1 MNYEAKDLPY
11 GQFEKLGMSR
21 KDVLGMAPEELKSL
35 LSGRTTGLQELRV
48 KEQESEIAVKAKLSL
63 QRLSDGS
70 LNLVIHPV
78 RNEIRND
85 DKLSQA
91 QLESLKNGE
100 RVVASRTSLNGE
112 KEPYLFQLD
121 RETNEIYKV
130 RQNSIIIPRHLMEV
144 ELTPQQRSDLQ
155 LGKIVRLEDKSGR
168 THEVAVDL
176 MDKRGFSVKTSER
189 VLEPDRMISTP
200 QGMKR

>member
-35 LSGRTTGLQELRV
+35 LSGKTTGLQDLRV
-48 KEQESEIAVKAKLSL
+48 IEQETKIRVKARLSL

-78 RNEIRND
+78 RNKIKND
-85 DKLSQA
+85 DNLSQA
-91 QLESLKNGE
+91 QLDSLKNGE
-100 RVVASRTSLNGE
+100 RVIAARTSLNGE
-112 KEPYLFQLD
+112 KELYLFQLD

-130 RQNSIIIPRHLMEV
+130 RQNSITIPRHLMEV
-144 ELTPQQRSDLQ
+144 ELSPQQRSDLL
-155 LGKIVRLEDKSGR
+155 LGKTIRLEDKAGNV
-168 THEVAVDL
+168 HEVAVDL
-176 MDKRGFSVKTSER
+176 IDRKGYSVKTMER
-189 VLEPDRMISTP
+189 VLEPERIVNNQ
-200 QGMKR
+200 QGIKR

>member
-11 GQFEKLGMSR
+11 GQFEKLGLSR

-35 LSGRTTGLQELRV
+35 LSGRTTGLQDLKI
-48 KEQESEIAVKAKLSL
+48 KEQDSEIGVKARLSL
-63 QRLSDGS
+63 QRLADGS
-70 LNLVIHPV
+70 LTLVIHPV

-100 RVVASRTSLNGE
+100 RVIAPRTSLNGE
-112 KEPYLFQLD
+112 KELYLFQLD

-130 RQNSIIIPRHLMEV
+130 RQNSIIVPRYIMDT
-144 ELTPQQRSDLQ
+144 ELTPQQRSDLM
-155 LGKIVRLEDKSGR
+155 LGKAIKLEDRVGKV
-168 THEVAVDL
+168 HEVNIDL
-176 MDKRGFSVKTSER
+176 IDSKGYSVKTR
-189 VLEPDRMISTP
+189 DRALEAEVIINNP

>member
-35 LSGRTTGLQELRV
+35 LSGRMTGLQDLRV
-48 KEQESEIAVKAKLSL
+48 KEQDTKIGIKARLSL

-78 RNEIRND
+78 RIKIKND
-85 DKLSQA
+85 DNLSQA

-100 RVVASRTSLNGE
+100 RVIASRTSLNGE

-130 RQNSIIIPRHLMEV
+130 RQSSIIIPRHLMEV

-155 LGKIVRLEDKSGR
+155 LGKTIRLEDKEGR

-176 MDKRGFSVKTSER
+176 MDKKGFSVKTSER
-189 VLEPDRMISTP
+189 ALEPERMINTP